1 MMLNRSFLLAA
12 PIAFLVLAGCTDE
25 QKNSLKDDANQAGE
39 AASNAA
45 ETAVDATK
53 QGVHNAAED
62 IADKTSD

>member
-1 MMLNRSFLLAA
+1 MLNRSLLLAA
-12 PIAFLVLAGCTDE
+12 PIAMLLLVGCTQE
-25 QKNSLKDDANQAGE
+25 QKDNLKDDANQAGE